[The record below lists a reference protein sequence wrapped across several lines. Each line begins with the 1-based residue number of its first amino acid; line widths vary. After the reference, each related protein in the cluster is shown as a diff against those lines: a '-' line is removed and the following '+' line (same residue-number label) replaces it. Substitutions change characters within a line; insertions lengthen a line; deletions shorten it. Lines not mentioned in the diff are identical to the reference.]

1 MKITLTKNPKQKPDF
16 SNLGF
21 GKYFTDHMLLME
33 YKDGAWGEIE
43 IRPFEPFA
51 MSPASNVLHY
61 AQGIFEGAK
70 AYKNDKGEITVFRID
85 DIFTRM
91 NNSAKRLCML
101 SHTLLMR
108 IVLHPAL
115 PLCTMVTAVDGAK
128 CIPVHHW

>member
-85 DIFTRM
+85 DNFTRM
-91 NNSAKRLCML
+91 NNSAKRL
-101 SHTLLMR
+101 H
-108 IVLHPAL
+108 AL
-115 PLCTMVTAVDGAK
+115 PK
-128 CIPVHHW
+128 P